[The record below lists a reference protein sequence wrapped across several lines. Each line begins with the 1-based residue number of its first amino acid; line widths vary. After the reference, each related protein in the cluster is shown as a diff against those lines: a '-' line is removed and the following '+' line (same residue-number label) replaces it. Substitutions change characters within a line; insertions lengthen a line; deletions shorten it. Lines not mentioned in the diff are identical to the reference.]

1 MGGFWQKH
9 AEAMR
14 GFATRPD
21 IPRRT
26 LDLGDASKHLQ
37 TTPEGQI
44 WVGYFD
50 EGVDGGGIG
59 TEGLVCFDSNG
70 TSIFKYAEF
79 AKQHDLPFIDDCYT
93 LNVVGA
99 AVWVSYYSKFPLV
112 FLKNFKLE
120 RAWDS
125 LGANRAIAVRGD
137 RLVIFPAH
145 DKPSLTTRTSENPD
159 TTIWELADSDGGFLS
174 KLAGGPPETTR
185 TGWYLPFRCVARD
198 GRLYV
203 YDETILWELP

>member
-1 MGGFWQKH
+1 MDGFWQKH

-50 EGVDGGGIG
+50 EGVYGGGIG
-59 TEGLVCFDSNG
+59 SEGLVCFDSNG

-79 AKQHDLPFIDDCYT
+79 AKQHGLPFIDDCYT

-99 AVWVSYYSKFPLV
+99 AVWVS
-112 FLKNFKLE
+112 
-120 RAWDS
+120 
-125 LGANRAIAVRGD
+125 
-137 RLVIFPAH
+137 
-145 DKPSLTTRTSENPD
+145 
-159 TTIWELADSDGGFLS
+159 
-174 KLAGGPPETTR
+174 
-185 TGWYLPFRCVARD
+185 
-198 GRLYV
+198 
-203 YDETILWELP
+203 